1 MSEVLSEVW
10 SVIESVIKSAGHSL
24 WEGSMQITTKFRPE
38 LRPRSI
44 GGHEVIFDSFFSISM
59 YKARASPP

>member
-1 MSEVLSEVW
+1 M
-10 SVIESVIKSAGHSL
+10 IESVIKSAGHSL

>member
-1 MSEVLSEVW
+1 MSEVW

-24 WEGSMQITTKFRPE
+24 SEGSMQITTKFRPE
-38 LRPRSI
+38 LRPI